1 MRWSSS
7 PPSKYWQSWRCTSGT
22 VDRIRSPPRSR
33 SRFRPAPTNPPST
46 ATLTTSASRDF
57 FLKKSSKNPDQKI
70 KSERGKKGFFSTNTL
85 EKRCCCSGGHCL
97 CCLLVEDADAGF
109 LLRAENH
116 SVHSSL
122 ILYSRLRVHGDG
134 PWKQHELGGHRR
146 SQAGTRQA
154 FKAFL
159 FVSNAMLQL
168 CATPQIPNS
177 SGPRCLV
184 EAPLLA
190 ITAGFAPLGR
200 RISRPSLQ
208 ILCPV
213 GWQQLVDKC
222 PLVTL
227 SCLLLRRS
235 LCLEL
240 RVLEHCS
247 DSLSLLELF
256 CICIQILWISASDHL
271 LFTFYLFYFQMLIG
285 GCNNSTLSEDQLR
298 GHFKQYIS
306 CNICGSIFSAL
317 CLVLKHTRIRF

>member
-1 MRWSSS
+1 MLWSPQWDGAPVIPPNTDRAGDAHQGQWTESVHLPEAGAGSGLPQQTPRLLQLSLHLLPGASSS
-7 PPSKYWQSWRCTSGT
+7 RRAQRTQTRKLSQRGE
-22 VDRIRSPPRSR
+22 
-33 SRFRPAPTNPPST
+33 
-46 ATLTTSASRDF
+46 
-57 FLKKSSKNPDQKI
+57 KKV
-70 KSERGKKGFFSTNTL
+70 FFSNTL
-85 EKRCCCSGGHCL
+85 EKWCSCSGGHCL

-122 ILYSRLRVHGDG
+122 ILYLCLRVHGDG

-146 SQAGTRQA
+146 SQVGTRQA

-159 FVSNAMLQL
+159 FVSNVMLQL

-190 ITAGFAPLGR
+190 ITAGFALLGR

-213 GWQQLVDKC
+213 GWQQLVHKC

-235 LCLEL
+235 FCLDL

-247 DSLSLLELF
+247 DSLSLLKLF

-271 LFTFYLFYFQMLIG
+271 LFTFHFFL
-285 GCNNSTLSEDQLR
+285 LSDAYWRMQ
-298 GHFKQYIS
+298 
-306 CNICGSIFSAL
+306 
-317 CLVLKHTRIRF
+317 